1 VQVKPASQ
9 ALTTGTLCTI
19 QESLDNNC
27 NVAWGLDR
35 PNPNVLHGALIG
47 GPGKP
52 NDIYVDNRN
61 DYVMSEVATDYN
73 ALYTVASTAAAGL
86 DDRFWST
93 TRQCAPN
100 TFLNTKFK
108 NLLTPRLAH
117 TGGRNLRVSKCLF
130 KSTWAS

>member
-1 VQVKPASQ
+1 
-9 ALTTGTLCTI
+9 
-19 QESLDNNC
+19 
-27 NVAWGLDR
+27 
-35 PNPNVLHGALIG
+35 VLHGALIG

-93 TRQCAPN
+93 RQCAPN
-100 TFLNTKFK
+100 TFITVLKTFDT
-108 NLLTPRLAH
+108 LDSPI
-117 TGGRNLRVSKCLF
+117 RVGEI
-130 KSTWAS
+130 